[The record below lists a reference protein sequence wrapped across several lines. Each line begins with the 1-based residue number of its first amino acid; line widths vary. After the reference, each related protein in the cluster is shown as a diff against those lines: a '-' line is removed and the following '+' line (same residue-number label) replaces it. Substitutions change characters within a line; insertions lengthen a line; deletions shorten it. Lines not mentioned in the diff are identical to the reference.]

1 MKGKGNEIRGGSIFM
16 VIVATLLLFQFL
28 GAEKI
33 WHYYYTA
40 DWKKGDGNDYYDW
53 ILVSKYVYPE
63 PVVRIQSS
71 QMVIKNSETTAKKYI
86 VSKYPGDVS
95 AYKWDNYIDFWELKE
110 CPAKVTKNRKNPNAD
125 MIACSNTGFVEYTF
139 PVHLPKDVD
148 IEEVKF
154 IAEVCSEIPLCSN
167 EKHESDITISI
178 NGYELETWTSYTNP
192 CGMGHNCPGAW
203 ETEYGY
209 LKEWATK
216 NPMVLDSIKRT
227 GKAIVRLEVKSDAR
241 NKSGISI
248 WGKYSGTRTTNP
260 TLIVSYK
267 PLTSGQVSAAPLPPS
282 RHVLSYEEFVSSNA
296 YAGEFITVNAKIKR
310 IETGKELDWY
320 RIELVSLEGKEFQ
333 NKGWVRVNHSVS
345 YEAFKGKP
353 MIKDE
358 DIGIVLDEGDNIVI
372 VGRADRIV
380 GVNRVM
386 YVDEEGTII
395 LLLDENAYNEQKDVR
410 GGKEVREFTF
420 DFDIV
425 SAYEVSGGEL
435 RMVKKKETRRFYALG
450 DYDLSLLEGNYE
462 VLDGDG
468 DGLMS
473 PLDPF
478 PDTKDKDKDGLND
491 KEEMEFG
498 TFTQFKDSDGDGLS
512 DYEEVKGTTGY
523 MTNPLSTDTDGD
535 RLNDYEE
542 IFGFEVGGITY
553 KTNPCDADTDKDGK
567 IDSADDV
574 PSEIDTDKDGLSDIE
589 EGKIGTNPRKKDTD
603 DDGLT
608 DFEEVRGTK
617 GYKTDPLNKDTDNDG
632 VLDGEEVNRGLNPL
646 NSDTDGD
653 KLADKEEINIGTD
666 PKNPDTDGDG
676 ITDNDDKFP
685 LDKDND
691 GWTDEYERERGT
703 NPDNPDTDG
712 DGMIDPEDPFPTF
725 DNAIVLRIIVY
736 IVVIIVI
743 IYAIVRIIL
752 PRRK

>member
-1 MKGKGNEIRGGSIFM
+1 MKGEGDEIRGKGSIFM

-28 GAEKI
+28 E
-33 WHYYYTA
+33 
-40 DWKKGDGNDYYDW
+40 
-53 ILVSKYVYPE
+53 
-63 PVVRIQSS
+63 
-71 QMVIKNSETTAKKYI
+71 
-86 VSKYPGDVS
+86 
-95 AYKWDNYIDFWELKE
+95 
-110 CPAKVTKNRKNPNAD
+110 
-125 MIACSNTGFVEYTF
+125 
-139 PVHLPKDVD
+139 
-148 IEEVKF
+148 
-154 IAEVCSEIPLCSN
+154 
-167 EKHESDITISI
+167 
-178 NGYELETWTSYTNP
+178 
-192 CGMGHNCPGAW
+192 
-203 ETEYGY
+203 
-209 LKEWATK
+209 
-216 NPMVLDSIKRT
+216 
-227 GKAIVRLEVKSDAR
+227 
-241 NKSGISI
+241 
-248 WGKYSGTRTTNP
+248 
-260 TLIVSYK
+260 
-267 PLTSGQVSAAPLPPS
+267 VSAAPLPPS

-380 GVNRVM
+380 GVNRVI

-478 PDTKDKDKDGLND
+478 PDTKDKDKDGLSD

-498 TFTQFKDSDGDGLS
+498 TYTQFKDSDGDGLS

-553 KTNPCDADTDKDGK
+553 KTNPCDPDTDKDGK

-632 VLDGEEVNRGLNPL
+632 ISDGEEVNRGLNPL

-653 KLADKEEINIGTD
+653 KLADKEEINMGTD

-691 GWTDEYERERGT
+691 GWTDEYERKRGT

-743 IYAIVRIIL
+743 IYAIVRVLL
-752 PRRK
+752 PRKSRKV